1 LNFTIVITNL
11 SLSIFLGLGLWCLT
25 PLSNSKQGTELLQ
38 AGHLTSA
45 VKAFKYAYKYA
56 GDMDDEYMERACAF
70 NLGAAYIA
78 TWNVTEKRI
87 VILT

>member
-1 LNFTIVITNL
+1 MLDRGTAIAAAVEVEKY
-11 SLSIFLGLGLWCLT
+11 
-25 PLSNSKQGTELLQ
+25 SKQGTELLQ

-78 TWNVTEKRI
+78 MGSLVKIPDCLMN
-87 VILT
+87 ILGNFIT